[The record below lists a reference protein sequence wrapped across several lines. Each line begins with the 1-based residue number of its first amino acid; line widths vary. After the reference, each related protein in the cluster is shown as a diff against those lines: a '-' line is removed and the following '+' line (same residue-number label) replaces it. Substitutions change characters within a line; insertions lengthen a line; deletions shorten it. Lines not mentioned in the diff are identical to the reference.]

1 MRFLPV
7 KIPGN
12 FPKRKPPLLRQGLS
26 VTVLGVGDG
35 SLFPED
41 KTSVAKDC

>member
-1 MRFLPV
+1 MRFLSV

-12 FPKRKPPLLRQGLS
+12 LPKRKPPLDQQGLPA
-26 VTVLGVGDG
+26 TALGVGDG

-41 KTSVAKDC
+41 KTSVAQDC